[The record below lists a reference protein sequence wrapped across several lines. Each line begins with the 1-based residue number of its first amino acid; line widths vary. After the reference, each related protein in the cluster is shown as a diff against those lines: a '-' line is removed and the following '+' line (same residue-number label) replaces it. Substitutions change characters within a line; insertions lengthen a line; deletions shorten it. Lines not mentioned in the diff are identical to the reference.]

1 MEKPATIKSICIT
14 MSEIYSPP
22 GQEPIWPASINSSQ
36 LREAYPNTDFTPLMT
51 AEEKAEFNLFQV
63 LPTDPPTPDPAENRL
78 EGPVPV
84 FVDGQWVEEWQL
96 VLLSEEEKRA
106 YQRAMNPS
114 KWVDFATAL
123 MANPSINQLL
133 GNVFQVAPG
142 LFGGLSVGLGK
153 AAEDPRSFLFAWT
166 VCRQKGLVSP
176 VVMAIVVQT
185 AQVCNLPEEFIS
197 SLSESDLA
205 RVAASL
211 SS

>member
-1 MEKPATIKSICIT
+1 

-22 GQEPIWPASINSSQ
+22 GQEPVWPASINSIQ

-63 LPTDPPTPDPAENRL
+63 LPIDPPTPDPAENRL

-84 FVDGQWVEEWQL
+84 FVDGQWVERWNL
-96 VLLSEEEKRA
+96 VPLSEEEKRA
-106 YQRAMNPS
+106 YRVA
-114 KWVDFATAL
+114 
-123 MANPSINQLL
+123 ANPPEWLNFAAALQLNPQIHQFL
-133 GNVFQVAPG
+133 GIVFNANRG
-142 LFGGLSVGLGK
+142 FFGGLSVGLGK
-153 AAEDPRSFLFAWT
+153 ASEDPRPFLFAWT
-166 VCRQKGLVSP
+166 QCRQQGLVSP

-197 SLSESDLA
+197 SLSEPDLA